1 MHSCTEVKNS
11 TGRRNRRQTEG
22 QTAFQAAAAAG
33 EEGASISGSL
43 RAQKRCTA
51 VARLEIRTHAHTPD
65 IFGFLHPSVHP
76 SVRPTPLLPATP
88 LPPPSLPVKGSLLPR
103 CFVRPSVHESS
114 SVGNALRSRTQRG
127 DADDIKET
135 WLNCCCSILTSK
147 LVEFA
152 SLHISRLNL
161 DKEQPSHSCFI
172 RSLPR
177 GASPPLPGSHR
188 VACCRTLALPPPRT
202 APSPSLPP
210 SCIHRVHA
218 LFSPLLMPPALPC
231 HRCSRGVSGAC
242 SVHELQHPIRY
253 STPIAPHQGTANDDQ
268 DQVAW
273 SVGSPWPRQ
282 RVHSDLWGHS
292 YDVYKIWNFRI
303 PPHDIRRLC
312 LLLGDPLIHPP
323 IADVK

>member
-22 QTAFQAAAAAG
+22 QTAFQEAAAAG

-103 CFVRPSVHESS
+103 CFVGPSVHESS

-127 DADDIKET
+127 DADDINET

-202 APSPSLPP
+202 APSPSLPHP
-210 SCIHRVHA
+210 PGSR
-218 LFSPLLMPPALPC
+218 PLLSSAHAAGPAMPPLLK
-231 HRCSRGVSGAC
+231 RCLRCMQCPRAATPNSLFNTNRTSSRNG
-242 SVHELQHPIRY
+242 
-253 STPIAPHQGTANDDQ
+253 
-268 DQVAW
+268 
-273 SVGSPWPRQ
+273 
-282 RVHSDLWGHS
+282 
-292 YDVYKIWNFRI
+292 K
-303 PPHDIRRLC
+303 
-312 LLLGDPLIHPP
+312 
-323 IADVK
+323 

>member
-1 MHSCTEVKNS
+1 MYCCCPPRNPHARAHS
-11 TGRRNRRQTEG
+11 RY
-22 QTAFQAAAAAG
+22 
-33 EEGASISGSL
+33 L
-43 RAQKRCTA
+43 R
-51 VARLEIRTHAHTPD
+51 LP
-65 IFGFLHPSVHP
+65 PSVRP

-135 WLNCCCSILTSK
+135 WLYCCCSILTSK

-210 SCIHRVHA
+210 SLLHPPGSR
-218 LFSPLLMPPALPC
+218 PLLSSAHAAGPAMPPLLK
-231 HRCSRGVSGAC
+231 RCLRCMQCPRAATPNSLFNTNRTSSRNG
-242 SVHELQHPIRY
+242 
-253 STPIAPHQGTANDDQ
+253 
-268 DQVAW
+268 
-273 SVGSPWPRQ
+273 
-282 RVHSDLWGHS
+282 
-292 YDVYKIWNFRI
+292 K
-303 PPHDIRRLC
+303 
-312 LLLGDPLIHPP
+312 
-323 IADVK
+323 